1 MSNEEKLFESFIFQK
16 FVQDFDGYV
25 ERYAQPNNPSTDS
38 FFLDW

>member
-1 MSNEEKLFESFIFQK
+1 MSNEENFQK

-38 FFLDW
+38 FFFDW